1 MKAEMPLFLLS
12 PLGERLGEGETN
24 DAAGEASFFR
34 HMLSWLT
41 NLVLR

>member
-12 PLGERLGEGETN
+12 PLGERLGEGEMN
-24 DAAGEASFFR
+24 DAAGEASFAR
-34 HMLSWLT
+34 YMLSWLT